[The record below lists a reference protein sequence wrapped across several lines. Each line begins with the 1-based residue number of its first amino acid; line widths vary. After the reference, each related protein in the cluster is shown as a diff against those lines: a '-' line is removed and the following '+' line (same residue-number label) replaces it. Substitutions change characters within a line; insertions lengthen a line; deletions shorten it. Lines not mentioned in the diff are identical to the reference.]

1 MAAPVG
7 VTSSFCTPLNRWACP
22 GAAARWPGGHG
33 KNAVSHFR
41 GAAADIQR
49 RAGKARNRQKWKP
62 MQAPT
67 MSTMASTAP
76 THGNGF
82 FDGHVVDGGFGLAE
96 FAKNGGGVL
105 ADVIGECGLLQD
117 TFDGGERAVRVRFLR
132 LHADVRGG
140 HAVLQTFPRGFPSRG
155 RRGRLVLRADVPG
168 HAGMEQCAEGHVPAD
183 SAKAV
188 KIGEFHF
195 AFDFPPVDTICCGS
209 SASNASGTRRV
220 FTACR
225 AGVEQ
230 CSTLRG
236 DGKRKGAGLADSPC
250 VTSSNLKV
258 GHYIGWPFVR
268 ARGR

>member
-1 MAAPVG
+1 VPPPTFSGEQAKRAI
-7 VTSSFCTPLNRWACP
+7 
-22 GAAARWPGGHG
+22 AR
-33 KNAVSHFR
+33 
-41 GAAADIQR
+41 
-49 RAGKARNRQKWKP
+49 KWKP

-76 THGNGF
+76 TSWKWIFSMGTSWTAAS
-82 FDGHVVDGGFGLAE
+82 GLRE

-140 HAVLQTFPRGFPSRG
+140 HAVLPDFFRRGFPSRG

-168 HAGMEQCAEGHVPAD
+168 ARRHGAMRRGSCPAD

-195 AFDFPPVDTICCGS
+195 GF
-209 SASNASGTRRV
+209 
-220 FTACR
+220 
-225 AGVEQ
+225 
-230 CSTLRG
+230 
-236 DGKRKGAGLADSPC
+236 
-250 VTSSNLKV
+250 
-258 GHYIGWPFVR
+258 
-268 ARGR
+268 